1 VDNLRDYQREA
12 VDKAVYNLRRPSKP
26 FIIVA
31 ATGAGKSHIIAGIC
45 EELAETPVLVLQPSK
60 EILEQNYQKLVLAAP
75 LIQVGIYSA
84 SKGRKEIE
92 HVTFATIGSIRKK
105 PDEFKRFKVVILDE
119 CHLLNPKKDDGMLTK
134 FFKDIGCEHVVG
146 LTATPYRTDVLWT
159 REKNG
164 DLTST
169 ASLKMI
175 NRISRTPFFKSIA
188 YKIETKELQDRG
200 YLAPVKYFLEPSD
213 WSQLRIN
220 STGADFEATSA
231 EKWAWK
237 RVTRICDAIQY
248 ADGHRKRS
256 LTFCGTIEQA
266 EQVKE
271 ELEDLGII
279 TELVTGTTP
288 LKEREQKIADFKAG
302 TFKHML
308 NVGVFTTG
316 FDVPVLDCIILGKPT
331 MSLSL
336 YYQMVGRGIRIDPD
350 DPGKVLHVYDLSGV
364 VERLGRVETIR
375 VVTEKG
381 GFRDEVWSEAG
392 RCDNYP
398 LYSFTVTPKEKKVGK
413 QYGKR

>member
-1 VDNLRDYQREA
+1 MDNLRDYQREA
-12 VDKAVYNLRRPSKP
+12 VDKAVHNLRRPTKP

-60 EILEQNYQKLVLAAP
+60 EILEQNYQKLVLADP
-75 LIQVGIYSA
+75 MIQVGIYSA
-84 SKGRKEIE
+84 SKGRKEIQ
-92 HVTFATIGSIRKK
+92 HVTFATIGSIRTKPEQFKK
-105 PDEFKRFKVVILDE
+105 FKVVVLDE

-134 FFKDIGCEHVVG
+134 FFKDIDCQHVVG

-159 REKNG
+159 RESNG

-200 YLAPVKYFLEPSD
+200 YLAPIKYFLEPSD

-231 EKWAWK
+231 EKWAWR
-237 RVTRICDAIQY
+237 RVERITDAIRY
-248 ADGHRKRS
+248 ADGHTKRS
-256 LTFCGTIEQA
+256 LTFCATIEQA
-266 EQVKE
+266 NEVA
-271 ELEDLGII
+271 DNLGDEGI
-279 TELVTGTTP
+279 TAKVVTGTTP
-288 LKEREQKIADFKAG
+288 LKEREQLIADFKAG
-302 TFKHML
+302 VFKHML

-350 DPGKVLHVYDLSGV
+350 DPNKVLQVYDLSGV

-375 VVTEKG
+375 VTTEKG
-381 GFRDEVWSEAG
+381 GFRDEVWSEVG
-392 RCDNYP
+392 RCDGFP
-398 LYSFTVTPKEKKVGK
+398 LYSFTVTPKEKAKGV
-413 QYGKR
+413 KRVR